1 MVRCGEVVRCGEMLI
16 EVFSTGCDFPT
27 TASANATA
35 TSTKKTVHGFWTS
48 VLEEDWWT
56 TGQLHALV

>member
-1 MVRCGEVVRCGEMLI
+1 MRCGEMLI